1 MYEEFFEMC
10 FIFFVFCNVFCVF
23 LVNDL
28 IFMLGLFDWKVDS
41 GENFEEF
48 NKDMMIYIY
57 EMYSNFNLLL
67 FVVSGI

>member
-48 NKDMMIYIY
+48 NKDMMIYI
-57 EMYSNFNLLL
+57 
-67 FVVSGI
+67 